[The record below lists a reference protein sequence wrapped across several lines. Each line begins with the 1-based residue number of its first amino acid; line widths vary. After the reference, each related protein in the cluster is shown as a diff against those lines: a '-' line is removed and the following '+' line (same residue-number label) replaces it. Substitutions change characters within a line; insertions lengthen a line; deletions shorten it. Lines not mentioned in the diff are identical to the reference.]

1 MSNRQRAMH
10 RRGTGAATPAEP
22 AQRKPV
28 ERFSADVR
36 LFAWVAELA
45 DTRMI
50 TLDLPR
56 GVRASA
62 VIAKTLKAAGLDETY
77 GLNDSVRLAVNRE
90 YANPSLIVEPGDE
103 LALIPPISGGA
114 PAYVRVTSERLDLQK
129 LHDMVMTDG
138 TGAIVTFTGTTRD
151 VEMLQYEAYEE
162 MAQARIERIV
172 AQLLETYKLEAVAI
186 EHRIGAVPL
195 NEPSVIVAV
204 SSRNRPAAFAA
215 AREAIDRV
223 KAEAPIW
230 KLELDSGYRSWI
242 RGEIPD
248 VGS

>member
-10 RRGTGAATPAEP
+10 RRGSVAATPATP
-22 AQRKPV
+22 APRKPV

-62 VIAKTLKAAGLDETY
+62 VISKTLKAAGLDESY

-90 YANPSLIVEPGDE
+90 YANPSLVVEPGDE

-138 TGAIVTFTGTTRD
+138 SGAVVTFTGATRD

-186 EHRIGAVPL
+186 EHRVGKVPL

-248 VGS
+248 VGR

>member
-1 MSNRQRAMH
+1 MH
-10 RRGTGAATPAEP
+10 RRGAGAAAPAAPEK
-22 AQRKPV
+22 RRPV

-45 DTRMI
+45 DTRII
-50 TLDLPR
+50 TVELPR
-56 GVRASA
+56 GVRAST
-62 VIAKTLKAAGLDETY
+62 VIAKTLKAAGLDESY
-77 GLNDSVRLAVNRE
+77 GLTDSVRLAVNQE

-114 PAYVRVTSERLDLQK
+114 PVYVRVTSEKLDLQR

-138 TGAIVTFTGTTRD
+138 SGAVVTFTGVTRD

-162 MAQARIERIV
+162 MATARLEKIV
-172 AQLLETYKLEAVAI
+172 TELMQTYKLESVAI
-186 EHRIGAVPL
+186 EHRVGQVPL

-204 SSRNRPAAFAA
+204 SSRHRPAAFAA

-223 KAEAPIW
+223 KGEAPIW

-248 VGS
+248 VGP